1 MRLSR
6 VCVVTSKARAYY
18 SLVSRLRRAELPF
31 ESMVPGSD
39 YRECA
44 LILTTSE
51 EASALGPRA
60 LALEDL
66 DENPGVF
73 KGQIVSRLG
82 GWDDL
87 VFVGVDPGKRIGL
100 AVFYGEAKLA
110 FNTFNSVAALCA
122 RVGAFAAG
130 LPGSRFVVR
139 IGNGNRGMASKLA
152 EALKRAVHHA
162 TIEIVDE
169 AGTSIRTAKMKGI
182 QVDQVA
188 AARIAFRRGEVVNSV
203 RPRNLG

>member
-60 LALEDL
+60 VALEDL

-73 KGQIVSRLG
+73 KGQIVARLG
-82 GWDDL
+82 GMDDA
-87 VFVGVDPGKRIGL
+87 VFVGVDPGKRMGL

-130 LPGSRFVVR
+130 LPVSRFVVR
-139 IGNGNRGMASKLA
+139 IGNGNRVMAAKLA
-152 EALKRAVHHA
+152 EALRPAVPHA

-188 AARIAFRRGEVVNSV
+188 AARIAFRRGEVVSSV
-203 RPRNLG
+203 RPRNPR